1 MFRYLGVHLDRRL
14 SFAFHSD
21 VAASKAKKAIGVLC
35 RNFRKLAPTFVL
47 ETVYHDCIHSA
58 MLYGA
63 EIWWPSAQCHQ
74 VKLERTHRFM
84 LRLISND
91 FSRQSTYNDL
101 LSHANEIGSRV
112 WVPICR
118 TVAIRRTILV
128 YKFWNGIRFIP
139 PGCLIPVT
147 ERRSRRLRTHD
158 LQICLP
164 SAHSFL
170 HPSIV
175 LWNSLSFE
183 IVHSQLKTFDSY
195 CKSNLFFEHI
205 VDRGFVTVL

>member
-1 MFRYLGVHLDRRL
+1 MSTRTRRRYASTYESYNPSRG
-14 SFAFHSD
+14 FHYILH
-21 VAASKAKKAIGVLC
+21 IGGELQSVSVQEYH
-35 RNFRKLAPTFVL
+35 AYPTSVL
-47 ETVYHDCIHSA
+47 ETVSHDCIHSA
-58 MLYGA
+58 ILYGA

-101 LSHANEIGSRV
+101 VSHANETGSRV

-164 SAHSFL
+164 SDHSYL
-170 HPSIV
+170 HPSVV

-195 CKSNLFFEHI
+195 CKSKLFFEHI
-205 VDRGFVTVL
+205 VDRGL